1 MSIVDDPR
9 PPLPDWVTDAYTVIE
24 TSITETDANSS
35 QSGVPAIDRDQAV
48 DVLCTDDELALEP
61 DDAEYALTQLL
72 NRGYFYAVDGELRI
86 TTPFGKD

>member
-1 MSIVDDPR
+1 MVDDPR

-24 TSITETDANSS
+24 TSITETAANSS

-61 DDAEYALTQLL
+61 EDAEYAVTQLL
-72 NRGYFYAVDGELRI
+72 NRGYFYAVDAELRI
-86 TTPFGKD
+86 TTSPGED